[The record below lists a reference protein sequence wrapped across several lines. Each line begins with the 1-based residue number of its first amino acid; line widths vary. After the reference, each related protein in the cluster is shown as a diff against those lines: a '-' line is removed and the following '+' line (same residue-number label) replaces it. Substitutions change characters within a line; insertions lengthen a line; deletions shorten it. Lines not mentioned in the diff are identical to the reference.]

1 MNLTLRLCSFD
12 LTSTGGVWSNCFCCS
27 FLVDSNGN
35 DIIFNWLT
43 AFFFHFLQVN
53 PGWGLLPTSN
63 PWFTRVIT
71 VIYPWYNRDLY
82 PKPWF
87 GTVSVQN
94 RDFLQ
99 PMIYPWYNHDL
110 PVIARVLKHGFEPP
124 NCVDFFTLL
133 YHILLKEKHG
143 CAERSDRWDR
153 AVPSKEQNISAHYF
167 NIPRGSSRTTA
178 SYNLK

>member
-1 MNLTLRLCSFD
+1 MWRDPREFD
-12 LTSTGGVWSNCFCCS
+12 IKVLLIWFDKHGRCLKQL
-27 FLVDSNGN
+27 FLMFFFVDSNGN

-43 AFFFHFLQVN
+43 AFFHFLQGN

-71 VIYPWYNRDLY
+71 VFYPWYNRDLY

-87 GTVSVQN
+87 GTDSVQN

-124 NCVDFFTLL
+124 NCVDFFHTSLSHFTWRKTWMRGKVGPLRSGSPVERAEHIGPLL
-133 YHILLKEKHG
+133 QHTSWI
-143 CAERSDRWDR
+143 
-153 AVPSKEQNISAHYF
+153 F
-167 NIPRGSSRTTA
+167 
-178 SYNLK
+178 